1 MDLTNILH
9 IGMIAIFAFFF
20 LIGLFGL
27 IRQIS
32 ERRQKARY
40 SDEGKPATLHDF
52 LMKQEWYVKREESI
66 IEKSSRLFPLGV
78 PDEYTPEG
86 ILNFQIKT
94 ISVTMGISILLFIAT
109 KFIII
114 PIAGVAISFYFAVC
128 KEKQITSRLKEKEDD
143 FDSRLPQFENSLL
156 MGINAGAS
164 LSKAME
170 LAIDSLIDC
179 PSKEE
184 FELLWTQTKTSTA
197 DPSFPYLEL
206 ARRIHTKECDQF
218 TNLIINGLRNGTSMG
233 EILESNSAYMM
244 GVMKNRIDE
253 KNEKNKTRAT
263 VYTSA
268 FVLLPMIVIF
278 IAPMMSGM

>member
-1 MDLTNILH
+1 MDLTNVLH
-9 IGMIAIFAFFF
+9 MGIICIFSFFF
-20 LIGLFGL
+20 LIGLFGVIKQV
-27 IRQIS
+27 IRKR
-32 ERRQKARY
+32 ENNRY
-40 SDEGKPATLHDF
+40 NKKTSLSIRDYL
-52 LMKQEWYVKREESI
+52 LKQEWYIKHEESI
-66 IEKSSRLFPLGV
+66 REKGARLYPLGV
-78 PDEYTPEG
+78 PEEYTPEG
-86 ILNFQIKT
+86 ILDFQIKT
-94 ISVTMGISILLFIAT
+94 ISVTMGTTIVLYIVTKIFILP
-109 KFIII
+109 II
-114 PIAGVAISFYFAVC
+114 GLAISGYFLV
-128 KEKQITSRLKEKEDD
+128 SREQMIQSKLKEKEDD

-170 LAIDSLIDC
+170 LAIDSLMEC

-233 EILESNSAYMM
+233 EILESNSTYMM
-244 GVMKNRIDE
+244 GVMKNRIEE

-263 VYTSA
+263 MYTSA
-268 FVLLPMIVIF
+268 FVLLPLIVIF
-278 IAPMMSGM
+278 LAPMVSGV